1 LVLIV
6 EQNSIDTLRS
16 APRHLQESISNRQD
30 EQIPEINEF
39 LSWQM
44 SDDPDDNDDDDPEEQ
59 EENS

>member
-1 LVLIV
+1 LWSRT
-6 EQNSIDTLRS
+6 QSTHFDQ
-16 APRHLQESISNRQD
+16 RHLQESISNRQD